1 MLSARELLLK
11 KQIQSMPDLPSLS
24 IHVLQ
29 LIRLLGAAEVDMQA
43 VFAAIRKDPTMV
55 TRMLKVINSSLYSL
69 PRRIETVEQAVT
81 LLGVKKIKELVLSS
95 AVMDVIQSRDA
106 TLWEH
111 SFSTATLVAEVVR
124 KHRIQVSPVLG
135 LCALL
140 HDIGQLVLS
149 IFNAEGMK
157 LAIIKAKSDELADY
171 DAERQV
177 IGCDHAQVGGW
188 LLENW
193 KLDEEIR
200 TVIGAHHAPHPPR
213 EVLREILL
221 LRFCDAVDEAVRG
234 KAVVVPERDDL
245 AVVGLDMLEFDEWAD
260 YQSKIL
266 SSEQK

>member
-24 IHVLQ
+24 VHVLQ
-29 LIRLLGAAEVDMQA
+29 LIRLLGADEVDMQA
-43 VFAAIRKDPTMV
+43 VFTTIRRDPTLV

-69 PRRIETVEQAVT
+69 PRRIETVDQAVT

-111 SFSTATLVAEVVR
+111 SFSTGTLCAEVIR
-124 KHRIQVSPVLG
+124 KHRIQVSPIIG

-149 IFNAEGMK
+149 IFNAEGTK
-157 LAIIKAKSDELADY
+157 LAAIKAKSEDLADY

-200 TVIGAHHAPHPPR
+200 TIISSHHSQHPPR
-213 EVLREILL
+213 EVLREVLL

-234 KAVVVPERDDL
+234 KAVVVPDRDDL
-245 AVVGLDMLEFDEWAD
+245 AVVGLDMLDFDEWAD
-260 YQSKIL
+260 FQSKALI
-266 SSEQK
+266 SEQK